1 MPPMTFDHGDV
12 DPAQELID
20 KIGFIDDVEIPQNSV
35 LLAIYL
41 MPEKTKSG
49 LILADSTRDEN
60 LYQGKACAVIK
71 KGPIAFKDDDRYS
84 FHGFNPPVGAWVVI
98 RPSDGLKLDLNKVR
112 CVLIPDTQIKMSI
125 PSPDVV
131 W

>member
-1 MPPMTFDHGDV
+1 MDHGDV
-12 DPAQELID
+12 DPAQELRD
-20 KIGFIDDVEIPQNSV
+20 KIGYIDDVEIPLNNV

-41 MPEKTKSG
+41 MPQKTKSG
-49 LILADSTRDEN
+49 IILSDETRDEN
-60 LYQGKACAVIK
+60 LYQGKACLVLK
-71 KGPIAFKDDDRYS
+71 KGPIAFQDAGNFK
-84 FHGFNPPVGAWVVI
+84 FHGVAPQVGTWVVI

-112 CVLIPDTQIKMSI
+112 CVLIADTQIKMVI

>member
-1 MPPMTFDHGDV
+1 MLMDHGDT
-12 DPAQELID
+12 DPAQELRD
-20 KIGFIDDVEIPQNSV
+20 KIGFIDDVEIPRNSV

-49 LILADSTRDEN
+49 ILLHHETRDEN
-60 LYQGKACAVIK
+60 LYQGKACLVVK
-71 KGPIAFKDDDRYS
+71 KGPIAFQDEEKYK
-84 FHGFNPPVGAWVVI
+84 FHGFNPKLGDWVVI

-112 CVLIPDTQIKMSI
+112 CVLIADTSIKAVI